1 MMNIIFKLEVFKSI
15 LKLYFQR
22 ISFERNP
29 EKHQQKMWQK
39 VQKNVLTVSPLYKSF
54 SKKDLIEF
62 PVQEKKEFM
71 KNFNGINTKG
81 VDIKQAIDVATRSEK
96 SRNFSPTLNGLTVG
110 LSTGTSGNKG
120 LFIVSKQERAMWVA
134 LILQRIIGWNFRKR
148 KIAFFLRANSN
159 LYTSVQSKLLAFNF
173 FDLLDPLD
181 EHLSRIHKLQP
192 NIIVGQ
198 PSLLILLAQ
207 AQKKEEIKLN
217 PERIISVA
225 EVLSPKDQEIIERVF
240 QINVQQVYQCSE
252 GMFGQSC
259 KKGNIHLNEDGLI
272 IEKQWIDKKRFI
284 PIITDLRRNV
294 QPIIRYKMNDILHAT
309 DCSCGSK
316 MQAVSTIEGR
326 MDDLLIFQQDKIVFP
341 DFIRRAITGS
351 SSEIDNYQLIRVS
364 DRKLNMFVNPEKYWN
379 KAKAAVVDVLS
390 KQGVDDIDINK
401 IINIRHEKGTKLRRI
416 HAKYN

>member
-1 MMNIIFKLEVFKSI
+1 MTNIIFKLEVFKSI

-54 SKKDLIEF
+54 FKKDLIEF

-81 VDIKQAIDVATRSEK
+81 VDIKQAIDVATCSEK

-120 LFIVSKQERAMWVA
+120 LFIVSRQERAMWVA

-181 EHLSRIHKLQP
+181 EHLSRIDKLQP

-326 MDDLLIFQQDKIVFP
+326 MDDLLIFQQDKIIFP
-341 DFIRRAITGS
+341 DFIRRAITGVN
-351 SSEIDNYQLIRVS
+351 SEIDNYQLIRVS

-401 IINIRHEKGTKLRRI
+401 IINIRHEKGTKFRRI